1 MNTARLYLLATI
13 FALMSPALAASPAC
27 AVDSVGTITQIQG
40 TATLDRGGA
49 PVPITNDTP
58 VMLHDKI
65 TTGPNSLVGIYF
77 ADGST
82 LSITSSTSVELAEST
97 MVNGNA
103 VVSKVKLFGGLVHA
117 NVPDKP
123 GVPTR
128 RLEIDSTNTHA
139 LGPAPSLVP

>member
-1 MNTARLYLLATI
+1 MNAARRYLLAPI
-13 FALMSPALAASPAC
+13 LALMAAAFAASPAH
-27 AVDSVGTITQIQG
+27 ALDSVGAITQIEG
-40 TATLDRGGA
+40 TATLDRGGTSI
-49 PVPITNDTP
+49 PITNDTP

-82 LSITSSTSVELAEST
+82 LSITSSTSVELAESA

-103 VVSKVKLFGGLVHA
+103 VVSKVKLFSGIVHA
-117 NVPDKP
+117 NVPDKQ
-123 GVPTR
+123 GTPTR

-139 LGPAPSLVP
+139 VGPAPSYVP

>member
-1 MNTARLYLLATI
+1 MNTARLCLLATI
-13 FALMSPALAASPAC
+13 VALMTAAFAASPALAL
-27 AVDSVGTITQIQG
+27 DSVGTITQIEG
-40 TATLDRGGA
+40 TATLDRGGTSI
-49 PVPITNDTP
+49 PITNDTP

-82 LSITSSTSVELAEST
+82 LSITASSSVELADST

-103 VVSKVKLFGGLVHA
+103 VVSKVKLFGGMVHA
-117 NVPDKP
+117 NVPDKQ
-123 GVPTR
+123 GTPTR

>member
-1 MNTARLYLLATI
+1 MKTARLYV
-13 FALMSPALAASPAC
+13 LAAVVALIAAFATLPAQ
-27 AVDSVGTITQIQG
+27 ALDPVGTITQIEG
-40 TATLDRGGA
+40 TATLDRGGMS
-49 PVPITNDTP
+49 VPITNDTP

-82 LSITSSTSVELAEST
+82 LSITSSTSVELADST

-103 VVSKVKLFGGLVHA
+103 VVSKVKLFGGIVHA
-117 NVPDKP
+117 NVPDKQ

-139 LGPAPSLVP
+139 LGPAPSYVP

>member
-1 MNTARLYLLATI
+1 MKTARLYFVAAIVALIAA
-13 FALMSPALAASPAC
+13 FAAFPALAL
-27 AVDSVGTITQIQG
+27 DSVGTITQIEG
-40 TATLDRGGA
+40 TATLDRAGTS
-49 PVPITNDTP
+49 VPITNDTP
-58 VMLHDKI
+58 VLLHDKI

-82 LSITSSTSVELAEST
+82 LSITSSTSVELADST

-103 VVSKVKLFGGLVHA
+103 VVSKVKLFGGIVHA
-117 NVPDKP
+117 NVPDKQ

-139 LGPAPSLVP
+139 LGPAPSYVP